1 MDTLPIFR
9 KTIHDAG
16 LEGTVV
22 AVVGDSP
29 TVASAWATPLAFLF
43 IDGGHGAEP
52 ARLDYERWTPH
63 VVSGGTFC
71 IHDVFADPADGGQA
85 PHDHIYRPALDTGL
99 RSEEHTSELQSLM
112 RTSYAVFCLNKKKTT
127 N

>member
-71 IHDVFADPADGGQA
+71 IHDVFPDPVAGGRAPPAHHYPPTLSSRIFTHQA
-85 PHDHIYRPALDTGL
+85 PAGTPPPPP
-99 RSEEHTSELQSLM
+99 
-112 RTSYAVFCLNKKKTT
+112 
-127 N
+127 